1 MKYVSE
7 AITANGGDAK
17 DISAFYNSIPQSN
30 ETEAYELLVEDGK
43 ITDAKARSIVDGKE
57 YMIHAKAYVTYGGA
71 AMGYAFTSGR
81 LVGADIAETIK

>member
-43 ITDAKARSIVDGKE
+43 ITDAKA
-57 YMIHAKAYVTYGGA
+57 YVTYGGA
-71 AMGYAFTSGR
+71 AMGYAFTIGR